1 MVSEIVVMRR
11 DWLARLGYDLLELIF
26 SKVST
31 RLVVH
36 GKDENASD
44 EHDLAEDLLAV
55 TTLFVASHH
64 GRRAA
69 ANRKRRKQEERAGR
83 ESQAKKT
90 REASSEEA
98 QAGH

>member
-1 MVSEIVVMRR
+1 MQTILEQALRGMVSEIVVMRR
-11 DWLARLGYDLLELIF
+11 DRFARLGYDLLELIF
-26 SKVST
+26 SEIGT

-55 TTLFVASHH
+55 TTPFVASHH

-69 ANRKRRKQEERAGR
+69 ASRKSRKG
-83 ESQAKKT
+83 
-90 REASSEEA
+90 EART
-98 QAGH
+98 G